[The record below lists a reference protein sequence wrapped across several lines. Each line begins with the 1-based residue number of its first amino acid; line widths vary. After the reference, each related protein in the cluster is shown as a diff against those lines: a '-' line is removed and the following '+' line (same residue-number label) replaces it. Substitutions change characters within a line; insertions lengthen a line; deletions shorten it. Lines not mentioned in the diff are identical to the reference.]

1 MKLYKFFMK
10 RIKVITLAALAIM
23 TASCNDNDDIA
34 DIENVKPVE
43 IVNGQ
48 ENGFDYADLG
58 LSSGTLWATCNVGAT
73 SPEQAGLYFAWGETT
88 GYTAEQ
94 VKNGERSFDSSN
106 YTASAISAD
115 LTLEEDAAHVHMGG
129 DWRMPTQKDFEELI
143 DNTTQTWT
151 DNYNGTG
158 VGGCVVTSK
167 TNSNSIFLPAAGNVY
182 RDSLCFA
189 RSYGFYWSASW
200 GSSSYAWFFSFYWRE
215 ANSYNYYRYNGRSVR
230 GVLDSNVKI

>member
-1 MKLYKFFMK
+1 MKK
-10 RIKVITLAALAIM
+10 IKVMVFAALGFLAAA
-23 TASCNDNDDIA
+23 CNDNDNIA

-58 LSSGTLWATCNVGAT
+58 LPSGTLWATCNVGAT
-73 SPEQAGLYFAWGETT
+73 SPEQTGLYFAWGETV
-88 GYTAEQ
+88 GYAAEQ
-94 VKNGERSFDSSN
+94 VKSGERAFDDKS
-106 YTASAISAD
+106 YKAKDISTD
-115 LTLEEDAAHVHMGG
+115 LTLEQDAAHIHMGG
-129 DWRMPTQKDFEELI
+129 KWRMPTQKDFEELI
-143 DNTTQTWT
+143 NNTTQTWI

-167 TNSNSIFLPAAGNVY
+167 TNSNSIFLPAAGNAY
-182 RDSLCFA
+182 RDSLCYA

-200 GSSSYAWFFSFYWRE
+200 YSSSYAWFFSFYWSE
-215 ANSYNYYRYNGRSVR
+215 ANSYNYYRYYGRSVR